1 MTTPRTWITIEQAA
15 EQLGVSKRTIRRYIS
30 DGFLPA
36 YRVADHYIRI
46 AQDDLDQMMVPI
58 PTYKR

>member
-1 MTTPRTWITIEQAA
+1 MPRTWITIEQAA
-15 EQLGVSKRTIRRYIS
+15 EQLGVSRRSIRRYIA
-30 DGFLPA
+30 DGLLPA
-36 YRVADHYIRI
+36 YRVAGDHLIRI